1 MDPDACLTQLLAACS
16 ENNRDDAIAAIT
28 DLSQWIVTGGVLP
41 LQTGTAAQ
49 LEAEMAAITPDACL
63 IDLLHAFA
71 GGERIA
77 AIDQMA
83 NLSNWLAR
91 NHAMPFANSAW
102 AKMLIREIAQ
112 KLPA

>member
-41 LQTGTAAQ
+41 LQTGSAAQ
-49 LEAEMAAITPDACL
+49 IQAEMAAIDPDACL
-63 IDLLHAFA
+63 VELLHAFA
-71 GGERIA
+71 GEERIA

-83 NLSNWLAR
+83 SLSNWLAR
-91 NHAMPFANSAW
+91 NRVMPFTDSAW
-102 AKMLIREIAQ
+102 AKMLIREMAQ